1 VQGQLR
7 REKLTI
13 DINTECAQSGQ
24 PLHIKMDGELNY
36 QVAEKDAQPLVFE
49 PHIDWAN
56 FTEPNIIDAY

>member
-1 VQGQLR
+1 MQGQLR
-7 REKLTI
+7 QEKLTF
-13 DINTECAQSGQ
+13 DINTECAQSGR

-36 QVAEKDAQPLVFE
+36 QVVEEEAKPLVFG